1 MKSSED
7 WHGTAYELLT
17 HNCNH
22 FSDSLVNKLT
32 GSNLPAWI
40 NRTAAIGNSLK
51 FLVPASLIGL
61 DEIETDAQVKVDE
74 DRENEEDSSNKV
86 TSKLSQVAYQESHS
100 AEHQVEQQSE
110 AAKMAKAQEIARK
123 LKEKRGD

>member
-1 MKSSED
+1 MIKFAIIQL
-7 WHGTAYELLT
+7 GLY
-17 HNCNH
+17 
-22 FSDSLVNKLT
+22 NKPPT
-32 GSNLPAWI
+32 
-40 NRTAAIGNSLK
+40 
-51 FLVPASLIGL
+51 LIGSASQTEGHNKF
-61 DEIETDAQVKVDE
+61 DDAFNQSYFHIRMVCNRRFIIGSKV
-74 DRENEEDSSNKV
+74 ENEEDSSNKV